1 MYVYETNK
9 NRAEVFPLACH
20 DDLLL
25 SLVPCN
31 KKIANY
37 IPSLSGAKQFFSVRN
52 FFEY

>member
-25 SLVPCN
+25 SLVLCN

-37 IPSLSGAKQFFSVRN
+37 TSHVEWCKTIFFPRN